1 MRVNKITQLSKN
13 ELSKKIQRLS
23 DMKLTASEVNAAM
36 DSWMEENKGKRFEF
50 FDPISGH
57 LTKSTFSFGTVR
69 WNRDEINLRPYS
81 VTSLTDN
88 QKLELKAK

>member
-1 MRVNKITQLSKN
+1 
-13 ELSKKIQRLS
+13 
-23 DMKLTASEVNAAM
+23 
-36 DSWMEENKGKRFEF
+36 MEENKGKHFEF
-50 FDPISGH
+50 FDPTSGL